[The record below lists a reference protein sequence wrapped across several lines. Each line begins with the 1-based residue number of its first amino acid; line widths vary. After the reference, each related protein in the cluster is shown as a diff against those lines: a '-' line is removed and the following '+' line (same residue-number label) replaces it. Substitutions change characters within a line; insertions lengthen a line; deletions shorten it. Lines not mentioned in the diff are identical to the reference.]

1 MTGYRHDAGLPRV
14 SEVPVR
20 PIRPL
25 QAPPIGFQQPDDFSD
40 LEGHTKT
47 VTMSYDI
54 SPCGID
60 SGDPDPTA
68 PTVIKRSRMYREK
81 R

>member
-1 MTGYRHDAGLPRV
+1 MTGHRHDAGLPRV

-20 PIRPL
+20 PIRSL
-25 QAPPIGFQQPDDFSD
+25 ESPPVGFQQPDDFSD
-40 LEGHTKT
+40 LEGHAKT

-68 PTVIKRSRMYREK
+68 PAVLKRWCMYREK
-81 R
+81 G

>member
-40 LEGHTKT
+40 LEGHAKT

-54 SPCGID
+54 SPCAID
-60 SGDPDPTA
+60 SGESGLNA
-68 PTVIKRSRMYREK
+68 PALVKRSRMYREK
-81 R
+81 G

>member
-25 QAPPIGFQQPDDFSD
+25 QAPPIGFQQPDDFAD
-40 LEGHTKT
+40 L
-47 VTMSYDI
+47 
-54 SPCGID
+54 
-60 SGDPDPTA
+60 A
-68 PTVIKRSRMYREK
+68 IKRSRMYSEK